1 MLSKNQ
7 IKLINQLN
15 QKKQRKK
22 HQLFFAEGIKTVKEL
37 LDSSYELEV
46 LFTTADILFTEGSKT
61 QLISEKELKTISSL
75 TTPQTVLGVFKIPD
89 IQPNPKAKISIVLDG
104 VRDPGNLGTII
115 RLCDWFGIKQLIC
128 SSDTVDCYN
137 PKTVQATMGSLA
149 RVQVNYIDIE
159 KFLSETELPIYGTF
173 MDGKNIYRQNLP
185 DQALVVM
192 GNEANGITRE
202 IEKLI
207 TDRIAIPQFGKI
219 KETESLNVGTATAI
233 VISEFMRD

>member
-37 LDSSYELEV
+37 LNSPYELEV
-46 LFTTADILFTEGSKT
+46 LFTTADVLFTEGSKT
-61 QLISEKELKTISSL
+61 QLISEKELKKISNL
-75 TTPQTVLGVFKIPD
+75 KTPQTVLGVFKIPD
-89 IQPNPKAKISIVLDG
+89 TPLNLEAKISIVLDG

-137 PKTVQATMGSLA
+137 PKTVQAAMGSLA

-159 KFLSETELPIYGTF
+159 QFLSETDLPVFGTF

-185 DQALVVM
+185 EQALIVM
-192 GNEANGITRE
+192 GNEANGIRPA
-202 IEKLI
+202 IENLI
-207 TDRIAIPQFGKI
+207 TQRVAIPQFGEI

-233 VISEFMRD
+233 VISEFMRG

>member
-22 HQLFFAEGIKTVKEL
+22 HDLFFAEGIKTVKEL

-46 LFTTADILFTEGSKT
+46 LFTTADVLFAEGSKT
-61 QLISEKELKTISSL
+61 QLISEKELKKISSL
-75 TTPQTVLGVFKIPD
+75 TTPQTVLGVFKIPNKP
-89 IQPNPKAKISIVLDG
+89 PNPKAKISLVLDG

-159 KFLSETELPIYGTF
+159 EFLSETNLPIFGTF
-173 MDGKNIYRQNLP
+173 MDGENIYRQNLP
-185 DQALVVM
+185 EEALIVM
-192 GNEANGITRE
+192 GNEANGITPK
-202 IEKLI
+202 IENLI
-207 TDRIAIPQFGKI
+207 TDRIAIPQFGEI

-233 VISEFMRD
+233 VISEFMRG